1 MQHRDMR
8 KILSRLYV
16 LTLLFI
22 GLIYMQDAILAD
34 PDAITTLNNATSQFE
49 TSAISAQ
56 SFIGFHLSGE
66 SAVIALIIVTIFFG
80 FAWRVSRSRSYEM

>member
-8 KILSRLYV
+8 KVLSRLYV
-16 LTLLFI
+16 LALLFI

-34 PDAITTLNNATSQFE
+34 PDAIATLNNATSEFASS
-49 TSAISAQ
+49 TIPAQ
-56 SFIGFHLSGE
+56 SFVGFHLSGE

-80 FAWRVSRSRSYEM
+80 FAWRVSRSGSYEM

>member
-8 KILSRLYV
+8 KVMSRLYV

-22 GLIYMQDAILAD
+22 GLIYIQDAILAD
-34 PDAITTLNNATSQFE
+34 PNAIMTLNNATSQFE
-49 TSAISAQ
+49 TSSIPAQ

-66 SAVIALIIVTIFFG
+66 STVITLIIVTLFFG
-80 FAWRVSRSRSYEM
+80 FAWRVVRSRSYEM

>member
-8 KILSRLYV
+8 KVLARLYV

-22 GLIYMQDAILAD
+22 GLIYMQDSILAD
-34 PDAITTLNNATSQFE
+34 PEAIETLNNATSQFE
-49 TSAISAQ
+49 TSTIPAQ
-56 SFIGFHLSGE
+56 TFIGFHLSGE
-66 SAVIALIIVTIFFG
+66 SAVITLIIVTIFFG